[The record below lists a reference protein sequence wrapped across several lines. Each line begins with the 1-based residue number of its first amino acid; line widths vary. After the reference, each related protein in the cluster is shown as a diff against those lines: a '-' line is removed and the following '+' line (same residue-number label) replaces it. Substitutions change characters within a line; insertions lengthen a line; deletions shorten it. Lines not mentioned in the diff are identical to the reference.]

1 MIAVGIVGCGM
12 ISRAYVPT
20 MQAFPHLDVVACADA
35 IPQHAE
41 ALAAA
46 HGIPH
51 VCSMEELLRSSD
63 IEIVLNLTPAS
74 QHVAVNRAIIE
85 SGKSVFSEKPLATEL
100 KDALDLVD
108 IAAKAGV
115 RIGCAPDTFMGAGL
129 QTAQAALDSGL
140 IGEPTGATAFMMG
153 LGPERWH
160 PNPQIFYERGAGPLY
175 DMGPYYLTALIQL
188 LGPAHRVAAIGRRAS
203 RKRTVASGPRQ
214 GATIAVEVPTHVST
228 TIEFESG
235 SIATLV
241 TSFDV
246 PATHHRCI
254 EIYGS
259 EGTLSVPDPNLFD
272 GIVSLFRTGDADWT
286 PLPPRAATI
295 PQQRGVGLADM
306 AWAMH
311 TGRRHRASGSR
322 GSHVVDLMAGAVIS
336 SNSQVVV
343 DLVTTCERPVLIP
356 DYLPP
361 NTFDD

>member
-20 MQAFPHLDVVACADA
+20 MQAFAHLDVVACADA
-35 IPQHAE
+35 VPEHAQ

-46 HGIPH
+46 HGIRSA
-51 VCSMEELLRSSD
+51 CSMEELLASPD

-85 SGKSVFSEKPLATEL
+85 SGKSVFSEKPLATDL
-100 KDALDLVD
+100 SDALDLADLAV
-108 IAAKAGV
+108 KTGV

-129 QTAQAALDSGL
+129 QTAQAALESGL

-175 DMGPYYLTALIQL
+175 DMGPYYLTTLIQL
-188 LGPAHRVAAIGRRAS
+188 LGPARRVAAIGQRAS
-203 RKRTVASGPRQ
+203 RQRTVGSGPRQ

-228 TIEFESG
+228 TIEFQSG

-259 EGTLSVPDPNLFD
+259 DGTLSVPDPNRFD
-272 GIVSLFRTGDADWT
+272 GTVSLFQTGDADWT
-286 PLPPRAATI
+286 PLPLRAATI

-306 AWAMH
+306 AWAIR
-311 TGRRHRASGSR
+311 TGRKHRASGIQAL
-322 GSHVVDLMAGAVIS
+322 HVVDLMAGAVIS
-336 SNSQVVV
+336 SDNQVVV
-343 DLVTTCERPVLIP
+343 ELGTTCERPALIP
-356 DYLPP
+356 DGLPP
-361 NTFDD
+361 NSFDD